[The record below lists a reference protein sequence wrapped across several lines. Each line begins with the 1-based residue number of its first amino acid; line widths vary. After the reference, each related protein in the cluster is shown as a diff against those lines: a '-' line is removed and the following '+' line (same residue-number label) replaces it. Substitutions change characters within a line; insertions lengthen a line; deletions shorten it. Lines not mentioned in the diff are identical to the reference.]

1 MKGRLATM
9 SRLIRAVPQ
18 LETPVAVGA
27 DSRPLGSF
35 ATIAAL
41 ADKGYESSSAI
52 SETPKAAFIADV
64 SAKREHDA
72 YWSEVHDRSSA
83 VRELAWFKGIDLLNA
98 YRQPFPVITSLQEEP
113 AEAGVANLRTLFGS
127 LDMCDCEAC
136 ASITSPAAYLADVL
150 NFLGTDVATAGTSPY
165 EVLIGRRPDI
175 PHILLNCDNTNRAL
189 PYIDLVNELLEDEV
203 LRQAGAKPVWSPH
216 KKVKLVGLTSAVLDD
231 AASNRAV
238 SAIPAK
244 KQLIEV
250 LNKALRGY
258 GFEAETEVRSL
269 RVASRRELAGTCS
282 GAAGWS
288 NRVSR
293 NHPRPSRST
302 TSAARRSVPTP
313 SLPRIRRFATRER
326 LGCWR
331 ARSFR

>member
-1 MKGRLATM
+1 M
-9 SRLIRAVPQ
+9 
-18 LETPVAVGA
+18 
-27 DSRPLGSF
+27 
-35 ATIAAL
+35 
-41 ADKGYESSSAI
+41 
-52 SETPKAAFIADV
+52 
-64 SAKREHDA
+64 
-72 YWSEVHDRSSA
+72 HDRSSA

-113 AEAGVANLRTLFGS
+113 AEAGVANLRTLFGW
-127 LDMCDCEAC
+127 LDMCNCEAC
-136 ASITSPAAYLADVL
+136 AAITSPAAYLADVL

-189 PYIDLVNELLEDEV
+189 PYIDLVNEHP
-203 LRQAGAKPVWSPH
+203 RGRGAAAGRAKPVWSPH

-231 AASNRAV
+231 AG
-238 SAIPAK
+238 
-244 KQLIEV
+244 IESGGFGHSSQEAADRGTEQGAAR
-250 LNKALRGY
+250 LWLRGRDGGLGRY
-258 GFEAETEVRSL
+258 AWQAGGNSLARVRA
-269 RVASRRELAGTCS
+269 RLAGRTE
-282 GAAGWS
+282 
-288 NRVSR
+288 RPE